1 MPVEVTMP
9 QLSDTMTEGTV
20 VKWNK
25 KEGDSVKTGQ
35 EIAEVETD
43 KATMPLEAFDTGTLA
58 VILVQPGGKVKVGE
72 AIGVI
77 AKAGENVEEIRKQY
91 AAKGSTAGASPA
103 PAQGEKAKAAATT
116 PAPAT
121 PAQPAGAKPA
131 PGAPASAPA
140 TEPAGTKPAT
150 SVPGA
155 GAATPSNPVASAT
168 APAGGAKPA
177 PQKANYPYDI
187 IVIGGGPAG
196 YAAAIR
202 AGQLKKRVLC
212 IEKENLGGTCL
223 NWGCIPTKALLDDG
237 AFIRKLRL
245 HAADHGV
252 AYKDL
257 TVDFNKLVSRSRG
270 IADKLSKGIAH
281 LLKKYEVKHEIGV
294 GQLLGPNR
302 VKITGKDPAGKESS
316 KEVQAEHIILAT
328 GATATPLPGVKFDGV
343 KIITSRE
350 AMNLKKQP
358 KKIAIIGA
366 GAIGCEFA
374 DFYNAIG
381 TEVVIVEMLD
391 HLLPN
396 EDEDVSIVLERVFEK
411 QKIDVRIKTK
421 TDKVETTETG
431 VKLTLYGNKPGIV
444 EADVVLVAIGVT
456 GNTEGIAA
464 PDTKLEL
471 FKSRVKV
478 DPQYRTNL
486 PNVWGV
492 GDCVSLHW
500 PVQEGMGGYR
510 HPDLAHVAHH
520 EAVMCVE
527 RIAGFAEHTI
537 DYKSI
542 PGCTYTHPQ
551 VASMGHSE
559 RKARELG
566 RKLKIGK
573 FPFAASGRALA
584 LGESDG
590 FVKLIFDAEYGELLG
605 VHMIGE
611 NVTETLAELVIAK
624 KLEATEA
631 EIIEAIHPHP
641 TFSEAIMEA
650 AGVADGRAIHL

>member
-1 MPVEVTMP
+1 MPVEITMP

-20 VKWNK
+20 VKWHK
-25 KEGDSVKTGQ
+25 KEGDKVRSGE
-35 EIAEVETD
+35 EIADIETD
-43 KATMPLEAFDTGTLA
+43 KATMPMEAFDSGTLA
-58 VILVQPGGKVKVGE
+58 VILVAEGQKVNVGN

-77 AKAGENVEEIRKQY
+77 ATGQEKPEEIKKQY
-91 AAKGSTAGASPA
+91 ASGAKTKAVTPPA
-103 PAQGEKAKAAATT
+103 PSSAPAKSPSPSIVPASAKAA
-116 PAPAT
+116 
-121 PAQPAGAKPA
+121 
-131 PGAPASAPA
+131 SAPQA
-140 TEPAGTKPAT
+140 SKP
-150 SVPGA
+150 G
-155 GAATPSNPVASAT
+155 
-168 APAGGAKPA
+168 
-177 PQKANYPYDI
+177 NYQFDI
-187 IVIGGGPAG
+187 VVIGGGPAG

-245 HAADHGV
+245 HAGEHGV

-257 TVDFNKLVSRSRG
+257 SIDFNKLIGRSRG
-270 IADKLSKGIAH
+270 IADKLSKGIAF
-281 LLKKYEVKHEIGV
+281 LFKKYEVKHEMGV
-294 GQLLGPNR
+294 GQLLAPHR
-302 VKITGKDPAGKESS
+302 VKITGKEGA
-316 KEVQAEHIILAT
+316 KEVTAQHVILAS
-328 GATATPLPGVKFDGV
+328 GARATPLPGVAFDGAKV
-343 KIITSRE
+343 ITSRE
-350 AMNLKKQP
+350 AMILPKQP

-374 DFYNAIG
+374 DFYNAVG

-396 EDEDVSIVLERVFEK
+396 EDTDVSLLLERVFAK
-411 QKIDVRIKTK
+411 RNIDVRIKTK
-421 TDKVETTETG
+421 TDKVEPAATG
-431 VKLTLYGNKPGIV
+431 VKLTLSGDKPGVV
-444 EADVVLVAIGVT
+444 EADVVLVAIGVS
-456 GNTEGIAA
+456 GNTDGLASPEA
-464 PDTKLEL
+464 KLEL
-471 FKSRVKV
+471 FKGRVKV
-478 DPQYRTNL
+478 DPEYRTNL
-486 PNVWGV
+486 EDVWGV

-500 PVQEGMGGYR
+500 PEQQGMGGYR

-520 EAVMCVE
+520 EAVICVE
-527 RIAGFAEHTI
+527 RMVGFADHAI

-551 VASMGHSE
+551 VASMGLSE
-559 RKARELG
+559 QKARQEN
-566 RKLKIGK
+566 LKIKVGK
-573 FPFAASGRALA
+573 FPFSASGRALA
-584 LGESDG
+584 LGEPDG

-611 NVTETLAELVIAK
+611 NVTDMLAELVMAK
-624 KLEATEA
+624 KLEGTEE